1 MYPPHNMRSGERWL
15 RVAELIGELAELSV
29 VDLDETVDH
38 LLSRAC
44 EIVGVN
50 DAMLG
55 FARRDPRLAA
65 CDPLNGWR
73 PPSPYRP
80 RRFGPH
86 AEGDAMLLDNWYGS
100 IRELALDPA
109 TAALASSSGSVRAV
123 LHYELMVARD
133 WERASIF
140 ALLDASSIG
149 DRLIGGRPIADDV
162 EMLLVMYRRG
172 SEPRFGEDERQWLEL
187 IMAALAGVGRRI
199 ALAHGFIDARRPLT
213 RRERATLHHLLAG
226 RSEKQIA
233 AAMGLSERTLHH
245 RVTAL
250 FQKFD
255 VQSRAEL
262 MALFLRS
269 TSTTDRGCA
278 RLAQRHSISPLA
290 RNTEKQCQLK
300 GSAV

>member
-1 MYPPHNMRSGERWL
+1 MYPPHNMPSGERWL
-15 RVAELIGELAELSV
+15 RVAELVGELAELSV

-38 LLSRAC
+38 LLCRAC

-65 CDPLNGWR
+65 GDPLRGWR

-86 AEGDAMLLDNWYGS
+86 AEGDAVLLDNWYGS
-100 IRELALDPA
+100 IRDLALDPA
-109 TAALASSSGSVRAV
+109 TGVLARSSGCVRAV
-123 LHYELMVARD
+123 LQRD
-133 WERASIF
+133 VMAPRAWERASIF
-140 ALLDASSIG
+140 ELLDASRIS
-149 DRLIGGRPIADDV
+149 DRLIGGRPVADDV
-162 EMLLVMYRRG
+162 EMLLVMYRHC
-172 SEPRFGEDERQWLEL
+172 SEPRFGEDERQCLEML
-187 IMAALAGVGRRI
+187 MAALAGVGRRI

-213 RRERATLHHLLAG
+213 RRERETLHHLLAG

-233 AAMGLSERTLHH
+233 AAMDLSERTLHH

-250 FQKFD
+250 FHKFD

-269 TSTTDRGCA
+269 TSTSDCGRV
-278 RLAQRHSISPLA
+278 LVVPPSISPLA
-290 RNTEKQCQLK
+290 LERA
-300 GSAV
+300 AVPGEG